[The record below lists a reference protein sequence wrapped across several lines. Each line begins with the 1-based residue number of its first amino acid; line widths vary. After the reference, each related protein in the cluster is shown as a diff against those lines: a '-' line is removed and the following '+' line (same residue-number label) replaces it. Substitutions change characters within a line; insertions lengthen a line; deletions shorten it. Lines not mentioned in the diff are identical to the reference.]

1 MAKLNITAYPYAT
14 INGDLEVPDDVMNG
28 SDEKLHDYICNHWD
42 EIKFGEADLDFQGCN
57 YEFD

>member
-1 MAKLNITAYPYAT
+1 MTNWIFAPENGAYMQTNQEST

-42 EIKFGEADLDFQGCN
+42 EI
-57 YEFD
+57 